1 MIEEELQPKNELERA
16 FAQARG
22 LEPMRSRRRGTQD
35 LHSGRMR
42 TAVGNYLALARAY
55 ALEGKSV
62 ECTETLDCVL
72 PYLKDFSSHEKF
84 SVIRV
89 LCCTMSE
96 LDKTI
101 PEINNKD
108 SVLKGL
114 VKVAVSITAHLKGD
128 KLTVTDALSMIKKS
142 SNYNVIADYQYSKH
156 FEHLYDLIESYKRLQ
171 ISDKH
176 CNAKSDVDD
185 LTENEDLSD
194 AVAQTKTETSDELLQ
209 RILDFAKNQAEP
221 KSAIDSLSELA
232 IYLLDRKETERANFI
247 CDQILMLKANLNKSC
262 LISRP
267 ETSSVWSNLADKL
280 CVRDQKAKAA
290 EFFYEAIIERI
301 SASNFT
307 QISITELFEISLHA
321 LTSKE
326 YKYWGEKFHNIRS
339 FLELQ
344 RTQNFEYETLCAET
358 ISLHHLI
365 LELCNSEIN
374 IDLQALIS
382 LKKLV
387 DYCRKASGSPF
398 FVDILPYVA
407 ELLKSRVDKRNVVG
421 MFDLLWA
428 GSYESPT
435 VKILDSY
442 ILPLSLVTEQILGSS
457 TAQAFHY
464 YVKIFDQMKKARVE
478 NKQLTVFWR
487 VLIAM
492 HESTDGHNS
501 PSLLPLLASLATHYY
516 QAHAFRDCLDVIER
530 VQMMDLSDLSG
541 INCGIV
547 TIPGY
552 MNALLTLA
560 RLNLS
565 IPAENRRAEIFM
577 DSVDKIIRANKSYN
591 AVDEENYKILS
602 EHVFKISSLEPS
614 NRARDLLP
622 IVDRLMNLNN
632 D

>member
-22 LEPMRSRRRGTQD
+22 LEPMRSWRRGTQD

-89 LCCTMSE
+89 LCCIMSE
-96 LDKTI
+96 VEKTI
-101 PEINNKD
+101 PEIDNKD
-108 SVLKGL
+108 SVLTGL
-114 VKVAVSITAHLKGD
+114 VKVAVSFTVQLKGD

-142 SNYNVIADYQYSKH
+142 SQYDVIADYQYSKH
-156 FEHLYDLIESYKRLQ
+156 FEHLYDLIESYKSLQ
-171 ISDKH
+171 ISDKP

-185 LTENEDLSD
+185 LTENENLSD
-194 AVAQTKTETSDELLQ
+194 AVPQTKTETSDELLKK
-209 RILDFAKNQAEP
+209 ILDFAKNQAEP

-232 IYLLDRKETERANFI
+232 IYLLDKKEIEKADFI

-267 ETSSVWSNLADKL
+267 ETSSIWSNLADKL
-280 CVRDQKAKAA
+280 CVRDQKAKAS

-301 SASNFT
+301 SANNFK

-326 YKYWGEKFHNIRS
+326 YEYWSEKFHNIRA

-358 ISLHHLI
+358 IALHHLI
-365 LELCNSEIN
+365 LELCHSETN

-407 ELLKSRVDKRNVVG
+407 ELLNSRVDKRNVVG

-435 VKILDSY
+435 VKIFDTY
-442 ILPLSLVTEQILGSS
+442 IQPLSLVTEQVLGSA
-457 TAQAFHY
+457 TPQAFHY
-464 YVKIFDQMKKARVE
+464 YAKIFDQMKKARLE
-478 NKQLTVFWR
+478 DKQLAVFWR

-492 HESTDGHNS
+492 RESTDGHNS
-501 PSLLPLLASLATHYY
+501 PSLLPLLASLATQYY
-516 QAHAFRDCLDVIER
+516 EAHAFRDCLDVIER
-530 VQMMDLSDLSG
+530 VQMMDLTDLSG

-560 RLNLS
+560 RLNLC
-565 IPAENRRAEIFM
+565 IPAENQRAEIFM
-577 DSVDKIIRANKSYN
+577 DLVEKIIRANKSFKE
-591 AVDEENYKILS
+591 VDEENYKFLC
-602 EHVFKISSLEPS
+602 EHVFKISTMGPS
-614 NRARDLLP
+614 SRAKELLP
-622 IVDRLMNLNN
+622 LIDKLM
-632 D
+632 